1 MRAAIYCAIALF
13 LLLGLGA
20 AYLLLSPEESR
31 PEALQNLSVG
41 RRELV
46 LAALI
51 LAMIANNGIRVWS
64 RLQGER
70 PTYYVLLAVSW
81 GVVAFLLLIPDSVLS
96 EKARAGAAPI
106 GRTVQVMLGLAAVA
120 GDVLPRPLVGV
131 ARGRD
136 QSGGAGEPAR
146 GAAARP
152 GQPRAE
158 MGAEPGPGFHEAGR
172 KDRKLATDGHG

>member
-1 MRAAIYCAIALF
+1 VRAAIYCAIALF

-20 AYLLLSPEESR
+20 AYLMIAPEESR
-31 PEALQNLSVG
+31 PELLQNLSVG

-46 LAALI
+46 LAALV
-51 LAMIANNGIRVWS
+51 LAMIANNGIRLWS

-81 GVVAFLLLIPDSVLS
+81 GVVAFLLLLPDSVLS

-120 GDVLPRPLVGV
+120 LGTYFLARWWVLPAGGISRGVQVNPL
-131 ARGRD
+131 AERLPD
-136 QSGGAGEPAR
+136 PDNPAPKWEPNPDLDFTKKPGEP
-146 GAAARP
+146 GA
-152 GQPRAE
+152 
-158 MGAEPGPGFHEAGR
+158 
-172 KDRKLATDGHG
+172 